1 MTKNLKT
8 DDTIKSFSA
17 STDSPS
23 QKSTASSDVRML
35 TESELKSLHDSAKA
49 ANAYF
54 KQRFAASEKFKQAR
68 DQLAAR
74 LAKRTT

>member
-8 DDTIKSFSA
+8 DDAIKSDSA
-17 STDSPS
+17 STASPI
-23 QKSTASSDVRML
+23 QKRVASSDMRML

-49 ANAYF
+49 VNAYF
-54 KQRFAASEKFKQAR
+54 KQHFATSEKFKQAR
-68 DQLAAR
+68 DLLAAR